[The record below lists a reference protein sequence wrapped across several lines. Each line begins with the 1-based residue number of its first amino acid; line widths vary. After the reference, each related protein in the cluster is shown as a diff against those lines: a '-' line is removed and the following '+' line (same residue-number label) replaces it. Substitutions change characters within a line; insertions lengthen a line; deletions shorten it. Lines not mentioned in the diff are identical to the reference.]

1 MYAFIQDDSTAMLEL
16 SVLSQDAVVLNVS
29 RAIGCGLQELACIGC
44 VLQTSAAQQPITL
57 L

>member
-1 MYAFIQDDSTAMLEL
+1 MLDL
-16 SVLSQDAVVLNVS
+16 SVLSQDAIVLNVS

-44 VLQTSAAQQPITL
+44 VLQTSPAQQPITL